1 MEQSNEIVVCEDSE
15 VKVGAEVRDGLL
27 FCHCYI
33 KTEPSMYLMKKLKIW
48 WAIIKEEA
56 YISGF
61 DYIHTYTPNIKFCK
75 VLDDSFDHLGT
86 IEVNGEKLEV
96 LRWELIRSLSLSL
109 P

>member
-33 KTEPSMYLMKKLKIW
+33 KVESSLELMKKLRRW
-48 WAIIKEEA
+48 WAIVKEEA
-56 YISGF
+56 FISGF

-75 VLDDSFDHLGT
+75 ILDNSFDHLDT
-86 IEVNGEKLEV
+86 IEVDGKQLEV
-96 LRWELIRSLSLSL
+96 LRWELIRSPSLSL